1 VSVAKVRRELDRHGL
16 LLVTDPVLPS
26 VAGIVAR
33 EPVQGSW
40 WSHPA
45 SHAIF
50 AVLERL
56 DDADDTLL
64 VKLVSGKQTFVAKTL
79 WRDFFSVVTAQE
91 RWQTQGLSREDRSL
105 LRRIESGD
113 RVRAAKGS
121 NALETRLLAHGTNV
135 HTESGAHAKVL
146 TSWKVCMQ
154 DLHFRLRAKDPAAS
168 KTPFEERLDTWASEF
183 GKKAT
188 LPWRKRGN
196 LP

>member
-1 VSVAKVRRELDRHGL
+1 MSVAKVRRELDRHGL

-33 EPVQGSW
+33 EPVKGSW

-56 DDADDTLL
+56 DDAEDTLL
-64 VKLVSGKQTFVAKTL
+64 VKLISGKQTFVAKTL
-79 WRDFFSVVTAQE
+79 WRDFFSVVTAKE
-91 RWQTQGLSREDRSL
+91 RWQTEGLSREDRSL
-105 LRRIESGD
+105 LRRVESGD

-121 NALETRLLAHGTNV
+121 KMLETRLLVHGKNV
-135 HTESGAHAKVL
+135 HTETGAHAKVL
-146 TSWKVCMQ
+146 TSWTVCTQ
-154 DLHFRLRAKDPAAS
+154 DLHFRFRKQDPEAS

-188 LPWRKRGN
+188 LPWRK
-196 LP
+196 

>member
-1 VSVAKVRRELDRHGL
+1 MSVAKVRRELDRHGL

-33 EPVQGSW
+33 EPVKGSW

-45 SHAIF
+45 SRAIF

-64 VKLVSGKQTFVAKTL
+64 VKLISGKQTFVAKTL
-79 WRDFFSVVTAQE
+79 WRDFFSVVTAKE
-91 RWQTQGLSREDRSL
+91 RWQTEGLSREDRSL
-105 LRRIESGD
+105 LRRVESGD

-121 NALETRLLAHGTNV
+121 KMLETRLLVHGKNV

-146 TSWKVCMQ
+146 TSWTMCMQ
-154 DLHFRLRAKDPAAS
+154 DLHFRFRAKDPEAS

-188 LPWRKRGN
+188 LPWRK
-196 LP
+196 